1 MAVRDNTILT
11 TDTVEATLQEYQ
23 ARYNADYDRLEEVVG
38 LFGVETVNAGTA
50 LYKYTV
56 TGALDNSAPD
66 PTAPEAGSSGT
77 GYVEGDFIKR
87 SNYAVAKTP
96 IGEVEWVPY
105 AIQVTAQAILKGGIE
120 NALLRAVNKA
130 HKQIRG
136 DVVSKMFNFFST
148 FNTPTKVS
156 PAGATDTWSL
166 QEMLAYTE
174 GELLNVLET
183 NNEADTDIVHFVN
196 RADAYEHLA
205 GAQLT
210 TQELFGMTYL
220 ENFLGVSKVFL
231 TNKVAAGTMYAT
243 PVANIRVYGTDYG
256 TLAQTELAYQSDDM
270 GLTGFA
276 YKADYDYAS
285 AIAYLVRSMTI
296 MPEVADFI
304 AKGSKTHLA

>member
-1 MAVRDNTILT
+1 MSVRDNTILT
-11 TDTVEATLQEYQ
+11 TDTVEAILQEYQ

-50 LYKYTV
+50 IYKYSV

-77 GYVEGDFIKR
+77 GYQEGDFIKR
-87 SNYAVAKTP
+87 SHYTVTKTP
-96 IGEVEWVPY
+96 VGETEWVPY

-120 NALLRAVNKA
+120 NALLRGVNKA
-130 HKQIRG
+130 HKQLRG
-136 DVVSKMFNFFST
+136 DVVNKMFGFFST

-174 GELLNVLET
+174 GELLDVLET
-183 NNEADTDIVHFVN
+183 NNEADNDIVHFVN
-196 RADAYEHLA
+196 RSDAYEHLA

-256 TLAQTELAYQSDDM
+256 TLAQTDLAYQSDDM

-276 YKADYDYAS
+276 YNADYDYAS

>member
-11 TDTVEATLQEYQ
+11 SDTVEAILQEYQ

-66 PTAPEAGSSGT
+66 ATAPEKGSSGT
-77 GYVEGDFIKR
+77 GYQEGDFIKR
-87 SNYAVAKTP
+87 SHYAVTKTP
-96 IGEVEWVPY
+96 IGEAEWVPY

-120 NALLRAVNKA
+120 NSLLRAVNKA

-136 DVVSKMFNFFST
+136 DVVSKMFNFFAT
-148 FNTPTKVS
+148 FATPTKAS
-156 PAGATDTWSL
+156 PDAGDPDWSL

-174 GELLNVLET
+174 GTLLDTLES
-183 NNEADTDIVHFVN
+183 NNESDTDIIHFVN
-196 RADAYEHLA
+196 RADAYQHLA
-205 GAQLT
+205 GADIT
-210 TQELFGMTYL
+210 TQELFGLTYL

-256 TLAQTELAYQSDDM
+256 TLAQTDLVYTSDDL

-276 YKADYDYAS
+276 YAPDYDYAS

-304 AKGSKTHLA
+304 VKGSKTHLA

>member
-1 MAVRDNTILT
+1 MAVRDNTILAS
-11 TDTVEATLQEYQ
+11 DTVEAILQEYQ
-23 ARYNADYDRLEEVVG
+23 AKYNADYDRLEEVVG

-50 LYKYTV
+50 LYKYNV

-87 SNYAVAKTP
+87 SHYAVTKTP

-105 AIQVTAQAILKGGIE
+105 AIQVTAQEILKGGLQ
-120 NALLRAVNKA
+120 NGLMRGVNKA
-130 HKQIRG
+130 HKQLRG
-136 DVVSKMFNFFST
+136 DVVSKMFNFFAT
-148 FNTPTKVS
+148 FATPTKAS
-156 PAGATDTWSL
+156 PAAGDPDWSL
-166 QEMLAYTE
+166 QEMLAYAE
-174 GELLNVLET
+174 GTILDTLES

-196 RADAYEHLA
+196 RADAYKHLA

-243 PVANIRVYGTDYG
+243 PVANIRVYGCDYS
-256 TLAQTELAYQSDDM
+256 TLAQTDLVYQSDDM

-276 YKADYDYAS
+276 YNADYDYAS

-304 AKGSKTHLA
+304 VKGSKTHLA

>member
-1 MAVRDNTILT
+1 MSVRENTILAE
-11 TDTVEATLQEYQ
+11 DTVEAVLQEYQ
-23 ARYNADYDRLEEVVG
+23 AEYNADYDRLEEVVG

-50 LYKYTV
+50 LYKYNV
-56 TGALDNSAPD
+56 TGTLNNDAPD
-66 PTAPEAGSSGT
+66 PDAPEKGSSGT

-87 SNYAVAKTP
+87 SHFKVEKTP
-96 IGEVEWVPY
+96 IGEVEWTPY
-105 AIQVTAQAILKGGIE
+105 AIQVTAQEIQKGGLG
-120 NALLRAVNKA
+120 NGLTRAVNKA
-130 HKQIRG
+130 KKQIRG
-136 DVVSKMFNFFST
+136 DVVTKMFGFFES
-148 FNTPTKVS
+148 FDTPTKAA
-156 PAGATDTWSL
+156 PAAGGNWSL

-174 GELLNVLET
+174 GKLLDTLESK
-183 NNEADTDIVHFVN
+183 NESDTDIVHFVN

-205 GAQLT
+205 DAQLT
-210 TQELFGMTYL
+210 TQELFGLTYL

>member
-1 MAVRDNTILT
+1 MSVRDNTILT
-11 TDTVEATLQEYQ
+11 TDTVEAILQEYQ

-50 LYKYTV
+50 IYKYSV
-56 TGALDNSAPD
+56 SGSLDNSAPD

-77 GYVEGDFIKR
+77 GYQEGDFIKR
-87 SNYAVAKTP
+87 SHYTVTKTP

-105 AIQVTAQAILKGGIE
+105 AIQVTAQAIQKGGIE
-120 NALLRAVNKA
+120 NSMLRAVNKA

-148 FNTPTKVS
+148 FATPTKSS
-156 PAGATDTWSL
+156 PAAGDPDWSL

-174 GELLNVLET
+174 GTILDTLES

-196 RADAYEHLA
+196 RADAYQHLA

-220 ENFLGVSKVFL
+220 ENFLGINKVFVS
-231 TNKVAAGTMYAT
+231 NKVASGTEIAT
-243 PVANIRVYGTDYG
+243 PVANLKAYGIDFSTLNDADFDYQTDGSNLIGFGYDKSMPHASIEVYPVR
-256 TLAQTELAYQSDDM
+256 TLT
-270 GLTGFA
+270 
-276 YKADYDYAS
+276 
-285 AIAYLVRSMTI
+285 IA
-296 MPEVADFI
+296 PEVEEFVVR
-304 AKGSKTHLA
+304 GSMS